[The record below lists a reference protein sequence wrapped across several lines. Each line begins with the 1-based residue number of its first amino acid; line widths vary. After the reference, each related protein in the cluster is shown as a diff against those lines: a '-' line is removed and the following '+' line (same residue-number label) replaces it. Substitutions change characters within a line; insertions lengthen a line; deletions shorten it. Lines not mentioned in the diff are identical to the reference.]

1 MLRGRRCATDAQVA
15 EWLKA
20 ADCKSATLRVTKVRI
35 LPCAP
40 FIFGSRFRVYS
51 VLGGVV
57 DLSPAG
63 SGRMKIALAAI
74 ALLALASWLTM
85 EPGKFRFLTW
95 LLLALIAFRIVLT
108 RLRSRYDGDAVKQQG
123 SEQDL

>member
-1 MLRGRRCATDAQVA
+1 M
-15 EWLKA
+15 
-20 ADCKSATLRVTKVRI
+20 
-35 LPCAP
+35 
-40 FIFGSRFRVYS
+40 
-51 VLGGVV
+51 

-95 LLLALIAFRIVLT
+95 LLLGLIAFRIVLT
-108 RLRSRYDGDAVKQQG
+108 RLRSRYDGRAVKQQR
-123 SEQDL
+123 SQENL

>member
-1 MLRGRRCATDAQVA
+1 M
-15 EWLKA
+15 
-20 ADCKSATLRVTKVRI
+20 
-35 LPCAP
+35 
-40 FIFGSRFRVYS
+40 
-51 VLGGVV
+51 

-63 SGRMKIALAAI
+63 SGRMRIALAAI
-74 ALLALASWLTM
+74 ALLALESWLTM

-108 RLRSRYDGDAVKQQG
+108 RLRSRYDGDAVKQQR